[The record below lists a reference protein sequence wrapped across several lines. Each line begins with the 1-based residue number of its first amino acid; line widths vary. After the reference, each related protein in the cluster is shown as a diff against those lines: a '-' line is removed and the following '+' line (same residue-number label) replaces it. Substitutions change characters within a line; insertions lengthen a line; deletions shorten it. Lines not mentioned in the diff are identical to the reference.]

1 MNAPSIDIVPADR
14 QDRDQGAV
22 LVLALVMLVIGGI
35 ISAGLLTY
43 ATGVLKAAPVVR
55 TRTVGAEGVKSATRM
70 AITLQ
75 RDYGPKGCFAPSATW
90 NLNGADVAVTCTT
103 LQTYTSGSGRYGLIL
118 TSNIS
123 SDWNL
128 NGNGTS
134 PLKDLDGNVFLN
146 AGRVDGKTSDM
157 LVRNADITLS
167 SYTSAST
174 PAARYSAGG
183 PAVDCNDPG
192 LAAASAFPSAPSGL
206 TGESYTH
213 TMTCTA
219 DPWWTRAGDNPSG
232 TSWSYPK
239 LAALPTFERPGS
251 QAALGACTLYYPG
264 RYYGSTPL
272 VLDGGQHY
280 FASGVYYFE
289 RPVIIKNGAQV
300 VAGEG
305 RYAGCAYDA
314 DAAFAPTAPRS
325 HEITGKGATFLL
337 GSSATISVENAS
349 LRMNRRVS
357 TATTRGSEGVSIRSV
372 SFGVATTDVEVPA
385 DVVQLADGATV
396 PAISHTIRPS
406 ATGPA
411 IGFRASTLT
420 PKSSSPILDV
430 KLGGAVG
437 SSNRVLLDGYVF
449 VPNAPVRVQG
459 STDQYELR
467 LGGGLVAARLELGL
481 NNLPAGGVSAY
492 TVGVLTEAIQRK
504 VQLRAT
510 TAVNGKTMSS
520 TAVVEVHADRSYAIN
535 SWTIDI

>member
-1 MNAPSIDIVPADR
+1 MSARRHTD
-14 QDRDQGAV
+14 QRDQGAV

-43 ATGVLKAAPVVR
+43 AAGVLKAAPVVR
-55 TRTVGAEGVKSATRM
+55 TRTIGAEGVKSATRM
-70 AITLQ
+70 AVTLQ

-90 NLNGADVAVTCTT
+90 NLNGAEVAVTCTT

-118 TSNIS
+118 TSNVS
-123 SDWNL
+123 SDWNVS
-128 NGNGTS
+128 GTGSS
-134 PLKDLDGNVFLN
+134 PLKDIDGNVFLN
-146 AGRVDGKTSDM
+146 AGRVDTMTTDL

-167 SYTSAST
+167 GYASAST

-183 PAVDCNDPG
+183 SAVDCSDPG
-192 LAAASAFPSAPSGL
+192 LVPAATFPSAPSGL
-206 TGESYTH
+206 TGETYTH
-213 TMTCTA
+213 TMSCTA

-232 TSWSYPK
+232 TSWTYPK

-289 RPVIIKNGAQV
+289 RPIIITNGAQV

-305 RYAGCAYDA
+305 RYAGCAFDA

-325 HEITGKGATFLL
+325 HEITGKGATFVL
-337 GSSATISVENAS
+337 GADATLTVENAS

-372 SFGVATTDVEVPA
+372 SFGVATPDVEIPA
-385 DVVQLADGATV
+385 DVVQLADASTV
-396 PAISHTIRPS
+396 PAAAHTIRPS

-411 IGFRASTLT
+411 IGYRASTLN
-420 PKSSSPILDV
+420 PRSSSPILDV
-430 KLGGAVG
+430 RLNGAAPA
-437 SSNRVLLDGYVF
+437 SNRVLLDGYVF
-449 VPNAPVRVQG
+449 VPNAPVRVQ
-459 STDQYELR
+459 SNTNQYELR
-467 LGGGLVAARLELGL
+467 MTGGLVAARFELGL
-481 NNLPAGGVSAY
+481 SNLPAGGASAY
-492 TVGVLTEAIQRK
+492 TVGVVTEPIQRK

-520 TAVVEVHADRSYAIN
+520 TAVLEVHADRSYAIN